1 MILLIDVGNSR
12 IKYAT
17 LDGEILHSLM
27 RIEYSES
34 ALQQEW
40 FAGLSQIPD
49 SVFIASV
56 GSPDIDNSLLMACRK
71 CWGITASMLQADS
84 HCAGLTNGYAIPS
97 KLGVDRW
104 AAMIGAYRL
113 IGDAVLVIDCGT
125 ACTADFVDQHGVH
138 RGGAIIPGMQ
148 MMQDSLSTA
157 TARIDVV
164 GSGSSETAPGSTTAA
179 CIHLGSREA
188 VIGFIER
195 MVRLARLQ
203 LGEGVNLV
211 LTGGGAPAL
220 LPDLPDEFRYEKEL
234 VFLGMAG
241 MVTEKGE

>member
-1 MILLIDVGNSR
+1 LILLIDVGNSR

-17 LDGEILHSLM
+17 LEGGELHSVT
-27 RIEYSES
+27 RIEYSEN

-40 FAGLSQIPD
+40 VARLTQTPD

-56 GSPDIDNSLLMACRK
+56 GSPDIDNSLLKACHKR
-71 CWGITASMLQADS
+71 WGITASMLQAGS
-84 HCAGLTNGYAIPS
+84 HCAGLTNGYAAPTT
-97 KLGVDRW
+97 LGVDRW

-113 IGDAVLVIDCGT
+113 IRDAVLVIDCGT
-125 ACTADFVDQHGVH
+125 ACTADFVDQHGIH

-164 GSGSSETAPGSTTAA
+164 GPKSSETEPGSTTEA

-195 MVRLARLQ
+195 MVQMARIQ
-203 LGEGVNLV
+203 LGEGVAILI
-211 LTGGGAPAL
+211 TGGGAEIL
-220 LPDLPDEFRYEKEL
+220 LPDLADEFCYEKEL

-241 MVTEKGE
+241 MVTGKGV